1 MIGCGFSSLQIFVR
15 MLNFSDPLS
24 SRACSNYQEHMKN
37 LQMKVRGKQE
47 TIQKN
52 LNNMSQIFAYFQV
65 MARLMKQNRKTWKEY
80 DFGKT
85 DVSFSKNFF
94 RVFGVFLK
102 YCWKIFYQN
111 HACSFPFP
119 FIFWFYR
126 TFLMVYVRVV
136 LVDLQKTCH
145 IYPCQLQFNWKYTK
159 FHQLHDQYLVC

>member
-24 SRACSNYQEHMKN
+24 SRSCSNYQEHMKN

-52 LNNMSQIFAYFQV
+52 LNNMSQRFAYFQV

-85 DVSFSKNFF
+85 NVSFSKNFF
-94 RVFGVFLK
+94 RVFGVFFEILLENFLPK
-102 YCWKIFYQN
+102 SCVFLPLSFHFLILPHIFDCL
-111 HACSFPFP
+111 CSSS
-119 FIFWFYR
+119 
-126 TFLMVYVRVV
+126 
-136 LVDLQKTCH
+136 TCRFAENMSH
-145 IYPCQLQFNWKYTK
+145 ISLPITI
-159 FHQLHDQYLVC
+159 